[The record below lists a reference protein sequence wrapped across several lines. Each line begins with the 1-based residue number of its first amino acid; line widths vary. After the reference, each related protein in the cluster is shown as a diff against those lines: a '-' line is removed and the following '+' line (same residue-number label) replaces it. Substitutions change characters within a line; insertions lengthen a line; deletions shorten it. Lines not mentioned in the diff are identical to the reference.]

1 MDRKVIGLIAV
12 IVLAVGVLAYTF
24 KANFLTGP
32 VRDNNADAAK
42 MKAAMEQARD
52 NAIRGGVRGGS
63 SRTATTPASK

>member
-24 KANFLTGP
+24 KANFLNGP
-32 VRDNNADAAK
+32 VRDDHADGMK

-52 NAIRGGVRGGS
+52 NALRGGVKGGS
-63 SRTATTPASK
+63 TQMATPPASK